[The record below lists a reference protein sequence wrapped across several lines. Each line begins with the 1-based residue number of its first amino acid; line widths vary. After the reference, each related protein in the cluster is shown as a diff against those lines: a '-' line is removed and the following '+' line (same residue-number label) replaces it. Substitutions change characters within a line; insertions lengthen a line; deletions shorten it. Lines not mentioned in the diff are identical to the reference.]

1 MPDWGAVIAREL
13 QSAGHAVDADVVE
26 ELAQHAAAAYEA
38 ALGDVG
44 AAEAEAR
51 TNTLIRMWVADGE
64 RLKRRARRAAAPAPP
79 PESGSWLTGLGHD
92 VRYAMRLI
100 ARTPGPAAVAIVT
113 MAIGVAAAT
122 VLFSVAW
129 GVLVKPLPWPDADRL
144 ILPEETRQ
152 GATRRI
158 PRIITNG
165 TYLAWS
171 EAPATIETLAAY
183 STRTVTLSGAGD
195 PQRVRIADATASLFA
210 VTRATALRGSL
221 FNAPDEDAANVI
233 VLSHRLWQRSFSG
246 RDDIAGRTIQLNGKA
261 HVITGVMPSGFAF
274 PDPDTEAWV
283 PFKVLPP
290 VIPGGSR
297 IQTFTAIA
305 RLKPGSTPL
314 QAADEATARA
324 RSAPDG
330 GMALTAMFGS
340 AGEAQVTAKP
350 LLEALTSDVR
360 DGLFVLLAA
369 VGLLLATATANIAG
383 VQLARAAT
391 RRREMA
397 VRSALGAGGARLA
410 RQTLVENLLMGLAG
424 GGLGLALAVMLERS
438 LPSVLPADFPR
449 TWDIAV
455 GVPVFLFALGVTLVT
470 SLVFGMVPALQATRV
485 NLVVSLTA
493 GASSGSVFGRSRTS
507 RARTLIMGLQV
518 AVACLLLVGAS
529 LLIRSFVNM
538 TAVDRG
544 YEASNV
550 LTARLASPGGLFTP
564 QRRTAVAS
572 AVLEALRARPDV
584 QQAAFTTVLPL
595 GPSDATMTF
604 SIPPRSSAGDPVR
617 ITTGIRV
624 VSPGYFET
632 MGIQLLAGRFF
643 SSSDVAT
650 SQAVLVVNR
659 AFAEKYAAIG
669 GAGQQVPV
677 SMYGRDA
684 WQVAGVIQN
693 IRTRVGL
700 TEPVQPEMFVVHSQ
714 VPTGLGGE
722 PTLVVRTRGNPELLI
737 TPLRQIVA
745 QADPSAT
752 IESVMTMERR
762 VMESLSRPRL
772 YAFVLGG
779 FAGFALLLAGVGL
792 FGVMSYSVTQ
802 RSRELGVRAALGAR
816 PRDIVRL
823 VVREGLV
830 ITLGG
835 AVAGIWTAVV
845 LAGWL
850 RSFLFG
856 ISTYDPVT
864 FVAVPAIL
872 LIVAA
877 LASFVPARRAAGA
890 DPLTVLKTN

>member
-1 MPDWGAVIAREL
+1 MPDWGGVIAREL

-38 ALGDVG
+38 ALADVG

-171 EAPATIETLAAY
+171 EAPATIEALAAY

-246 RDDIAGRTIQLNGKA
+246 RDDIAGRTIQLNGKP

-324 RSAPDG
+324 RSGPDG

-397 VRSALGAGGARLA
+397 VRSALGAGSARLA

-424 GGLGLALAVMLERS
+424 GGLGLA
-438 LPSVLPADFPR
+438 
-449 TWDIAV
+449 
-455 GVPVFLFALGVTLVT
+455 
-470 SLVFGMVPALQATRV
+470 
-485 NLVVSLTA
+485 
-493 GASSGSVFGRSRTS
+493 
-507 RARTLIMGLQV
+507 
-518 AVACLLLVGAS
+518 
-529 LLIRSFVNM
+529 
-538 TAVDRG
+538 
-544 YEASNV
+544 
-550 LTARLASPGGLFTP
+550 
-564 QRRTAVAS
+564 
-572 AVLEALRARPDV
+572 
-584 QQAAFTTVLPL
+584 
-595 GPSDATMTF
+595 
-604 SIPPRSSAGDPVR
+604 
-617 ITTGIRV
+617 
-624 VSPGYFET
+624 
-632 MGIQLLAGRFF
+632 
-643 SSSDVAT
+643 
-650 SQAVLVVNR
+650 
-659 AFAEKYAAIG
+659 
-669 GAGQQVPV
+669 
-677 SMYGRDA
+677 
-684 WQVAGVIQN
+684 
-693 IRTRVGL
+693 
-700 TEPVQPEMFVVHSQ
+700 
-714 VPTGLGGE
+714 
-722 PTLVVRTRGNPELLI
+722 
-737 TPLRQIVA
+737 
-745 QADPSAT
+745 
-752 IESVMTMERR
+752 
-762 VMESLSRPRL
+762 
-772 YAFVLGG
+772 
-779 FAGFALLLAGVGL
+779 
-792 FGVMSYSVTQ
+792 
-802 RSRELGVRAALGAR
+802 
-816 PRDIVRL
+816 
-823 VVREGLV
+823 
-830 ITLGG
+830 
-835 AVAGIWTAVV
+835 
-845 LAGWL
+845 
-850 RSFLFG
+850 
-856 ISTYDPVT
+856 
-864 FVAVPAIL
+864 
-872 LIVAA
+872 
-877 LASFVPARRAAGA
+877 
-890 DPLTVLKTN
+890 

>member
-38 ALGDVG
+38 ALADVG

-64 RLKRRARRAAAPAPP
+64 RLKRRARRPAAPAPP

-171 EAPATIETLAAY
+171 EAPATVEALAAY

-210 VTRATALRGSL
+210 ITRATALRGTL
-221 FNAPDEDAANVI
+221 FNAADEDAANVI

-246 RDDIAGRTIQLNGKA
+246 RDDIAGRTIQLNGKP

-314 QAADEATARA
+314 QAAEEATARA

-330 GMALTAMFGS
+330 GMALTAMFGG
-340 AGEAQVTAKP
+340 AGQAQVTAKP

-410 RQTLVENLLMGLAG
+410 RQTLVENLLMGLSG
-424 GGLGLALAVMLERS
+424 GGVGLALAVMLERS

-455 GVPVFLFALGVTLVT
+455 GVPVFLFALGVTLVV

-493 GASSGSVFGRSRTS
+493 GASSGSAFGRSRTS
-507 RARTLIMGLQV
+507 RARALIMGVQV
-518 AVACLLLVGAS
+518 AVACVLLVGAS
-529 LLIRSFVNM
+529 LLIRSFVAM
-538 TAVDRG
+538 AAVDRG

-550 LTARLASPGGLFTP
+550 LTARLAAPGGLFTA
-564 QRRTAVAS
+564 QRRAAVVNAT
-572 AVLEALRARPDV
+572 LDRLRARADV
-584 QQAAFTTVLPL
+584 EVAAFTSVLPL
-595 GPSDATMTF
+595 GGRVASMTF
-604 SIPPRSSAGDPVR
+604 SVPPQSAGGEPIRV
-617 ITTGIRV
+617 TTGTTI
-624 VSPGYFET
+624 VSAGYFEA
-632 MGIQLLAGRFF
+632 MGVRLAEGRFF
-643 SSSDVAT
+643 GVEDTPVSRP
-650 SQAVLVVNR
+650 VLVVNR
-659 AFAEKYAAIG
+659 AFAEKYPSLG
-669 GAGQQVPV
+669 GVGRQVHV
-677 SMYGRDA
+677 NMHDRNG
-684 WQVAGVIQN
+684 WHV
-693 IRTRVGL
+693 VGIIDNVRRGTEL
-700 TEPVQPEMFVVHSQ
+700 TDPELPEMFVLDEQ
-714 VPTGLGGE
+714 APAGLSSD
-722 PTLVVRTRGNPELLI
+722 PNFVIRTRRSPELLI

-772 YAFVLGG
+772 YAFVLAG

-792 FGVMSYSVTQ
+792 FGVLSYSVTQ

-872 LIVAA
+872 LTVAA